1 MRISDWS
8 SDVCSSDLLAQTT
21 LRSVLGK
28 HDLDEMVAERD
39 KLNSDIREILDAQ
52 TDDWGI
58 KVANVEIKHVD
69 IDESMIRAIAKQV
82 EAERVRRARVINAEG
97 EQQAAEKLVQA
108 AVELSRQPE
117 AMQLRYLAGLQDIAG
132 ERNSTIVFP
141 FPIELD
147 SALFGT
153 RTGRSEEHTPELQS
167 LMRIS
172 YAVFCLKKK

>member
-1 MRISDWS
+1 
-8 SDVCSSDLLAQTT
+8 
-21 LRSVLGK
+21 
-28 HDLDEMVAERD
+28 
-39 KLNSDIREILDAQ
+39 
-52 TDDWGI
+52 
-58 KVANVEIKHVD
+58 
-69 IDESMIRAIAKQV
+69 MIRAIAKQA

-141 FPIELD
+141 FPIALA

-153 RTGRSEEHTPELQS
+153 RPGPARKSVVGGKRVYVSVDPGGR
-167 LMRIS
+167 RDI
-172 YAVFCLKKK
+172 

>member
-8 SDVCSSDLLAQTT
+8 SDVCSSDL
-21 LRSVLGK
+21 
-28 HDLDEMVAERD
+28 
-39 KLNSDIREILDAQ
+39 
-52 TDDWGI
+52 
-58 KVANVEIKHVD
+58 IKHVD
-69 IDESMIRAIAKQV
+69 IDESMIRAIAKQA

-141 FPIELD
+141 FPIEL
-147 SALFGT
+147 A
-153 RTGRSEEHTPELQS
+153 RSEEHTSELHS

-172 YAVFCLKKK
+172 YAVFCLKKKTKPT

>member
-8 SDVCSSDLLAQTT
+8 SDVCSSDL
-21 LRSVLGK
+21 
-28 HDLDEMVAERD
+28 
-39 KLNSDIREILDAQ
+39 
-52 TDDWGI
+52 
-58 KVANVEIKHVD
+58 IKHVD
-69 IDESMIRAIAKQV
+69 IDESMIRAIAKQA

-132 ERNSTIVFP
+132 ERNSTILFP
-141 FPIELD
+141 FPIELA

-153 RTGRSEEHTPELQS
+153 RTVP
-167 LMRIS
+167 
-172 YAVFCLKKK
+172 KD